1 LQDEEAAGMTRA
13 IGQVGGLVV
22 LVLGLS
28 AGEAA
33 AQDRTGAASNAPE
46 RRLSLEGAAGL
57 QVYYRGSMQSVAF
70 GFAPTRS
77 LTLLVSAERSYIRD
91 TIERYEDGYA
101 FERGGTEQFVS
112 AELRYAFFLS
122 KRVSPYVLG
131 GTGRGISRPNVNEFF
146 PHNNDRDIHVFY
158 YGAGVRIP
166 VRPRLDAFV
175 DTRFIMALEAKSDYF
190 GVRFPVRAGIAW
202 RF

>member
-1 LQDEEAAGMTRA
+1 MTRA
-13 IGQVGGLVV
+13 IEQVGALAV

-28 AGEAA
+28 AGEAV
-33 AQDRTGAASNAPE
+33 AQDRTGAASDAPE
-46 RRLSLEGAAGL
+46 RRLSLEGTAGL
-57 QVYYRGSMQSVAF
+57 QVSYRGNVQSVAF

-77 LTLLVSAERSYIRD
+77 LTLLVSVERSYVRD
-91 TIERYEDGYA
+91 EVERYEDGYG

-112 AELRYAFFLS
+112 GELRYAFFVS

-131 GTGRGISRPNVNEFF
+131 GAGYGISRPNVNEFF
-146 PHNNDRDIHVFY
+146 PDKNERDIHVFY

-166 VRPRLDAFV
+166 LRPRLDAFV
-175 DTRFIMALEAKSDYF
+175 DARVIMALEARSEYF
-190 GVRFPVRAGIAW
+190 GVRLPVHAGIAL

>member
-1 LQDEEAAGMTRA
+1 MRRA

-33 AQDRTGAASNAPE
+33 AQGRTGAASDAPE
-46 RRLSLEGAAGL
+46 RRVSLEGAAGL
-57 QVYYRGSMQSVAF
+57 QLSYTGSIQSVAF
-70 GFAPTRS
+70 GFAPSRS
-77 LTLLVSAERSYIRD
+77 LTVLVSAERSYVRD
-91 TIERYEDGYA
+91 KVDVYEDGYG
-101 FERGGTEQFVS
+101 FERGGTEQFVT
-112 AELRYAFFLS
+112 AGLRYAFFPS
-122 KRVSPYVLG
+122 RRVSPYVLG
-131 GTGRGISRPNVNEFF
+131 GIGRGISRPSVNEFF
-146 PHNNDRDIHVFY
+146 PDKNDRKIQVIH

-175 DTRFIMALEAKSDYF
+175 DARVIMALEARSDYF
-190 GVRFPVRAGIAW
+190 GVRLPVRAGIGW